1 MFPHT
6 GRVNKMQKFLSE
18 FEEFC
23 ITLGIQSGKARSY
36 AKAIEYL
43 CDYLK
48 ITVIDTNAISYL
60 RSIENEV
67 KDKNSSFYNDLLL
80 FLASRGQKSYLSK
93 GWIRSGLNH
102 LLEFVSQR

>member
-1 MFPHT
+1 
-6 GRVNKMQKFLSE
+6 MQTFLTE

-23 ITLGIQSGKARSY
+23 ITPGIESGKARSY

-43 CDYLK
+43 CDYLN
-48 ITVIDTNAISYL
+48 ITVIDAQAISYL
-60 RSIENEV
+60 RSIETDV
-67 KDKNSSFYNDLLL
+67 KNKNSVFYKDLLL

-102 LLEFVSQR
+102 LFEFVSQR